1 MYLDLRLLRLTRGF
15 RLRIALAALVGLAAV
30 PVAMRRL
37 TLTGQAM
44 ARVFTGEPFNALV
57 GMLVLIAA

>member
-15 RLRIALAALVGLAAV
+15 RLRIALAAIVGLAAV
-30 PVAMRRL
+30 PISMLRL

-44 ARVFTGEPFNALV
+44 ARAFTGEPFNALIGV
-57 GMLVLIAA
+57 LTLIAA